1 MEANSDSH
9 ETTGI
14 QHIPLYL
21 IHKLDYSKSQIRLL
35 SILPGQKDEVVNC
48 RCYIVDLDDRP
59 VFNALSYV
67 WGDARNKANLML
79 EGARIKITNS
89 LAAALSRIPLPHE
102 AVAIWADAV
111 CINQRDPAEKAHQIG
126 LMQKIY
132 SQCSNSLVWMGDISV
147 KGDTGEAAVKA
158 ARAALNALRISA
170 DEPHDA
176 LIGWPGQDP
185 VAVSAGGECITA
197 GAALQ
202 ALMDCAWWQRI
213 WTVQEI
219 VLPPE
224 ATILWG
230 RLHISFATIM
240 KAAENMMDPAKRPE
254 PNDVFDLF
262 RAGTAMYPPEYLGP
276 FSVPVMSVLQAK
288 HWDEWD
294 VDPLTRLW
302 RFRDRKATNSKDK
315 LFGMWALIKEGSL
328 ASTKPSDYSL
338 DVAILFR
345 KVTVDLLRSLNSLK
359 PLIGWRGERVTDGL
373 PSWVLDLVQRDPLE
387 CVSDFWTHE
396 IAWDKF
402 DSSRGLPQ
410 FRLHRDSDNSD
421 LFLELDGIRVDQVA
435 RIVADSRYNE
445 SSEWREIL
453 ERVIGEGMSREELL
467 GQFDNLIQG
476 RLDERHPRVFDP
488 GWGNSWWVD
497 RMLRAQVLFLTCD
510 NRIGV
515 GPPSLKPEDDIW
527 ILSGGNHPFLLRSNT
542 SEEGGLRRWEL
553 IGDCFV
559 YGIMYGEVTDA
570 SKSVI
575 QTQLAIIY

>member
-9 ETTGI
+9 ESIGI

-35 SILPGQKDEVVNC
+35 SILPGQKDEEVNC

-67 WGDARNKANLML
+67 WGDARNKANMML
-79 EGARIKITNS
+79 EGVRIEITNS
-89 LAAALSRIPLPHE
+89 LAAALSRIRLPHE

-126 LMQKIY
+126 VMQKIY
-132 SQCSNSLVWMGDISV
+132 SQCSKSLVWMGDISV

-158 ARAALNALRISA
+158 ARAALNALRICA
-170 DEPHDA
+170 DEPHDE

-185 VAVSAGGECITA
+185 VAVSAG
-197 GAALQ
+197 
-202 ALMDCAWWQRI
+202 
-213 WTVQEI
+213 
-219 VLPPE
+219 
-224 ATILWG
+224 
-230 RLHISFATIM
+230 
-240 KAAENMMDPAKRPE
+240 DPAKRPE
-254 PNDVFDLF
+254 HHDVFDLF
-262 RAGTAMYPPEYLGP
+262 QAGTAMYPPDYLGP

-328 ASTKPSDYSL
+328 ASIKPSDYSL

-359 PLIGWRGERVTDGL
+359 PLIGWRGERVTGGL

-387 CVSDFWTHE
+387 SVSGFWTHE

-453 ERVIGEGMSREELL
+453 ERVIGECMSREELL

-476 RLDERHPRVFDP
+476 RLDEHHPRVSDP
-488 GWGNSWWVD
+488 SWGDSWWVD

-553 IGDCFV
+553 VGDCFV

-575 QTQLAIIY
+575 QTQVAIIN